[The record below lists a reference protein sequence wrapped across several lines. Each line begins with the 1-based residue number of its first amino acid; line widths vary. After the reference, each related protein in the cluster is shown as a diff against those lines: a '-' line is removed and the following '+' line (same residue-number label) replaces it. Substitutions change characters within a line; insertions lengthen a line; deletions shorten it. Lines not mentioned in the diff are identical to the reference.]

1 MVDVVTRIESS
12 SSVAARESTDGKIN
26 TMAHSKETEV
36 EMMPPIK
43 RRSSRPADAHSG
55 DRQIHPRRTSTNRR
69 HHGRLHS
76 LTARNEVEFEA
87 VWGITKEEEN
97 ALLDQYR
104 KSLER
109 ATGKPL
115 HPRFDKHYLQRF
127 LRARQHDLKKAE
139 KMFLDHL
146 AWRKDFGTDTILDDF
161 VYNER
166 DSFLALY
173 PQGYHK
179 VDKSGRP
186 IYVQHLGQ
194 INLKALKNVTT
205 EERMIKYHVQEYER
219 ALKYIFPACSK
230 VRGHYIS
237 QTLAILDLKGVGL
250 RHLNGDV
257 KRILSSITTIDQNNY
272 PETLGKTLI
281 INAPAVF
288 RAIWAIVKPMLDP
301 RTQAKIEVCPADY
314 MKVLIKWIDIEN
326 IPSYLGGKSNG
337 SLIDDIGPWND
348 ETIIQE
354 IDKEVAQSLESV
366 AADHHGPSEILPSA
380 HTHDIGRMD
389 ELEAEETF
397 QDAVPGRAS
406 SVSTL
411 ASLCTWIAKCKRD
424 QIVTSLH
431 INEELFL
438 FWCRYVRG

>member
-12 SSVAARESTDGKIN
+12 AAGRESTDGKID
-26 TMAHSKETEV
+26 TMAHEKETYGRLT
-36 EMMPPIK
+36 PPIK
-43 RRSSRPADAHSG
+43 RRNSKPAARAG
-55 DRQIHPRRTSTNRR
+55 DDQLPRRTSTGRR
-69 HHGRLHS
+69 HQGRLHS

-87 VWGITKEEEN
+87 VWGITKEQEN
-97 ALLDQYR
+97 VLLDQYR
-104 KSLER
+104 KNIER

-115 HPRFDKHYLQRF
+115 HPRFNKNYLQRF
-127 LRARQHDLKKAE
+127 LRARQHDLNKAE

-146 AWRKDFGTDTILDDF
+146 AWRKDFGADTILEDF

-257 KRILSSITTIDQNNY
+257 KRILSTITTIDQNNY

-314 MKVLIKWIDIEN
+314 MKVLTKWIDIEN

-337 SLIDDIGPWND
+337 SLIDDVGPWND
-348 ETIIQE
+348 ESIIQE
-354 IDKEVAQSLESV
+354 IDNEIAESLESV
-366 AADHHGPSEILPSA
+366 TADQDARSDIFSSTNNHDVGKVDALEGEEI
-380 HTHDIGRMD
+380 
-389 ELEAEETF
+389 F
-397 QDAVPGRAS
+397 QDAVPRRAS

-411 ASLCTWIAKCKRD
+411 ASLCTWIARHKRD
-424 QIVTSLH
+424 H
-431 INEELFL
+431 IATTQNIDLYFFL
-438 FWCRYVRG
+438 ACRYVCG